1 MPPGR
6 TWLASGLRPPSFA
19 AETGEVDADVQQ
31 TEKMAT
37 RQIGVIVAHGQ
48 PSDPGP
54 AEAEIAA
61 LAARVAAALPDWS
74 VRSATLAQEDALVR
88 ALDGADHAIVYPMFM
103 ADGWFTQTHLPARLA
118 AAGGARIT
126 QVLPFGLDPAVQALT
141 VTLALE
147 AAAAAGRAPQDM
159 EILLAAHGSFRSPAP
174 AAVARTM
181 ALQLATRGG
190 FRRVEAGF
198 IDQDPQI
205 ATVAKVFGDGA
216 LCLPFFAAR
225 GGHVIDDLPEALAE
239 AQFTGRLL
247 DPVGLDSRVPGL
259 IAAAFRTAV

>member
-1 MPPGR
+1 MQQ
-6 TWLASGLRPPSFA
+6 AK
-19 AETGEVDADVQQ
+19 AE
-31 TEKMAT
+31 AT
-37 RQIGVIVAHGQ
+37 RPVAVIVAHGQ

-61 LAARVAAALPDWS
+61 LAARVAAELPGWS
-74 VRSATLAQEDALVR
+74 LRSATLAQEDALAR
-88 ALDGADHAIVYPMFM
+88 ALDGADNAFVYPLFM

-118 AAGGARIT
+118 AASGARIT
-126 QVLPFGLDPAVQALT
+126 QVPPFGLDPAVQALT
-141 VTLALE
+141 LTLALE
-147 AAAAAGRAPQDM
+147 AAAAAGRAPQDT

-174 AAVARTM
+174 AAVARAM
-181 ALQLATRGG
+181 AQLLADQGG
-190 FRRVEAGF
+190 FRRVETGF

-205 ATVAKVFGDGA
+205 ATVAKSFGPGA

-239 AQFTGRLL
+239 AGFTGRLL

-259 IAAAFRTAV
+259 IAAALLTASLGLG